1 MFNRAFREIKKGEE
15 LIFSYASPTWSH
27 KSRMDL
33 LINRLGFTC
42 DCQLCTLDNQ
52 LDPKVIVQ
60 REKLQDL
67 VKRQEIDFVGL
78 DGKSSPEEIYRKFQI
93 SSTLLQEIIRKL
105 EQLHPN
111 HGDLNVSII
120 DALEKLGMKYFGVG
134 QFEKS
139 AELMQRAHSIM
150 MKLGLPHGAIESML
164 WVVGSHLQLGD
175 TKTAKYWIEVLKR
188 NAILAHGTVKVLK
201 VMGEWVLEA
210 MAEQGV
216 EL

>member
-1 MFNRAFREIKKGEE
+1 
-15 LIFSYASPTWSH
+15 
-27 KSRMDL
+27 MDL

-42 DCQLCTLDNQ
+42 DCRLCTLDNQ
-52 LDPKVIVQ
+52 LNPQVIIQ
-60 REKLQDL
+60 RERLQDL
-67 VKRQEIDFVGL
+67 VKRQEIDFVAL
-78 DGKSSPEEIYRKFQI
+78 NSSASPDEIYKKFQI

-105 EQLHPN
+105 EQMHPH

-134 QFEKS
+134 QFDKA

-164 WVVGSHLQLGD
+164 WVVGSYLQMGN
-175 TKTAKYWIEVLKR
+175 TKTARYWIEVLKR
-188 NAILAHGTVKVLK
+188 NAVLAHGTTKVLK

-216 EL
+216 EFSD